1 MKNLFHILNGD
12 ALKNQFPNTIEG
24 ELIICRECLVDGPVK
39 ADSLDEFYEV
49 RADFI
54 STSYAQLRADYFNS
68 VVTEFDKIKTIP
80 EDADIVLWF
89 EDDLFC
95 QVNFWFILNFI
106 FNLNMSQNI
115 YLVRPESHSQFGF
128 SAYTKDELFGLFQ
141 NKIELNELENLSKLW
156 MFYQISKFTD
166 LKMLAESFR
175 NQYPFILDAVDLI
188 DEAKP
193 KAILLQIMNEK
204 GSSEFGIVFREFC
217 RKASIYGYGDLQV
230 KRMFDEILRENKSL
244 I

>member
-12 ALKNQFPNTIEG
+12 ALKNQFPITIEG
-24 ELIICRECLVDGPVK
+24 ELIICRECLVEGPVK

-54 STSYAQLRADYFNS
+54 STSYAQFKEDYFNS

-80 EDADIVLWF
+80 EDSVIVLWF

-106 FNLNMSQNI
+106 FNLDLSQNI
-115 YLVRPESHSQFGF
+115 YLVRPESLSQFGF

-141 NKIELNELENLSKLW
+141 NKIKLHQLEKLAKLW
-156 MFYQISKFTD
+156 VFYQNNQHQQ
-166 LKMLAESFR
+166 LEELAATLRF
-175 NQYPFILDAVDLI
+175 QYPFILKAVNAI
-188 DEAKP
+188 DEEKP
-193 KAILLQIMNEK
+193 KAILSQIMNEK

-230 KRMFDEILRENKSL
+230 KRMFDEILHENKSP